1 MTGGHPR
8 VQEGGLALVKIM
20 VLLGAT
26 VGGGIGWWLGS
37 HFGIM
42 TGFFLSVIGTA
53 AGVYFARRW
62 VS

>member
-1 MTGGHPR
+1 
-8 VQEGGLALVKIM
+8 LVKII

-37 HFGIM
+37 RFGIM

-62 VS
+62 SADYWD